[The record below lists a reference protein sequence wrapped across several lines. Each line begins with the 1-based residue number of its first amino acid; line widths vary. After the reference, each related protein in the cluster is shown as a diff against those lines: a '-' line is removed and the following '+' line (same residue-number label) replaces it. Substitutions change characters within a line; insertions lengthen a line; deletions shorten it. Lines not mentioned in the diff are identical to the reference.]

1 MARNYAEIPV
11 GKSKFYPGADPLCI
25 KAAAS
30 RAGKRR
36 GAKFKTA
43 KQRGGVRVW
52 RLA

>member
-1 MARNYAEIPV
+1 MARNYAEIRV
-11 GKSKFYPGADPLCI
+11 GQSKFYPGADSACI
-25 KAAAS
+25 KAAVS

-36 GAKFKTA
+36 GAKFKTS